1 MAVQVMG
8 TTPAGNKPRVV
19 ELTREDD
26 KLRVW
31 VHAPDS
37 DDQAGWEAV
46 VSTADLL
53 KAIGAALES

>member
-1 MAVQVMG
+1 MATQVLG

-19 ELTREDD
+19 ELTRVGD
-26 KLRVW
+26 KLRIW

-46 VSTADLL
+46 VSTAELL
-53 KAIGAALES
+53 KGIGVALES